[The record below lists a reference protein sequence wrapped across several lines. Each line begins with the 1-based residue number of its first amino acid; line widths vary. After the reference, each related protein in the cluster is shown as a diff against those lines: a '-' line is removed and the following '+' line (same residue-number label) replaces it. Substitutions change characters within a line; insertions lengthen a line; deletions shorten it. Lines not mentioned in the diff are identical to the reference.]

1 MKTKEIMTTQKI
13 ISRRELAIQ
22 LSNGKVSVGKL
33 SKKVER
39 IVELW
44 LSRKEIVLEN
54 GYLKLAK

>member
-1 MKTKEIMTTQKI
+1 MTTKKI

-22 LSNGKVSVGKL
+22 LSHGKVSVGKL